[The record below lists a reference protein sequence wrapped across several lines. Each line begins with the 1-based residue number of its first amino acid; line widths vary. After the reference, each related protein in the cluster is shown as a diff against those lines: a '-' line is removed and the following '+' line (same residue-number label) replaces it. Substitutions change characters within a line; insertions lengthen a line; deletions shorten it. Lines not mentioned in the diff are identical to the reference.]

1 MGKPAYGVILL
12 LAGIPLAVFGQDA
25 GMSQA
30 DAAFVQALARADRT
44 ALENLLDADFI
55 WIDAAGRMQPRA
67 PVVREPPR
75 MAISSAANAET
86 RAYTYGDLGNVQ
98 TGQGRTHVLRVWVK
112 RPTGWKAIVYQEVI
126 LLESP
131 PSFTPGAGK
140 DCENPCKTIAFT
152 PQNETEREVAAA
164 YSKLET
170 AAHVRDSK
178 GFGLMVADEFMA
190 ATSNSD
196 KVQTKRSRM
205 EEFDRSKDGGLAPTP
220 LLNVRMFVF
229 GDAVLMI
236 SEHQPD
242 RGNPLHVTRLWVR
255 RSGNWMETLSFQTA
269 VTAAGELHYL
279 STDVENGS
287 RLYRSN
293 CFACHGPD
301 GDGIPG
307 VDFRR
312 GQFKRASSDDDLLRV
327 IATGVPGTAMP
338 PTAVNDSARL
348 ALVAYLRSMHQ
359 SATGSGDAQRG
370 RALFEGKGGCVACH
384 RVNGNGSRLGPDL
397 SEVGTIRS
405 AEYLERKILAPAESI
420 LPEQRF
426 VRVTTRQ
433 GTVITGRRLNED
445 THTIQLIDQEERLR
459 SFLKADLRE
468 YTLLTTTTMPAY
480 RDKFSAAELADL
492 VTYLLSLKGPDSQ

>member
-1 MGKPAYGVILL
+1 MGKRAYGAILL
-12 LAGIPLAVFGQDA
+12 LGGIPLTTFGQDT
-25 GMSQA
+25 GMTQA
-30 DAAFVQALARADRT
+30 DASFVQAVARADRP

-55 WIDAAGRMQPRA
+55 WIDAAGRIESKAQ
-67 PVVREPPR
+67 VLRELPK

-86 RAYTYGDLGNVQ
+86 RSHAYGDLGDIQVDR
-98 TGQGRTHVLRVWVK
+98 GRMHVVRVWAK
-112 RPTGWKAIVYQEVI
+112 RPTGWKAIVYQEVMS
-126 LLESP
+126 LESP

-170 AAHVRDSK
+170 AAHARDSK
-178 GFGLMVADEFMA
+178 GFGLMVADEFIA

-220 LLNVRMFVF
+220 LRSARMFVF

-236 SEHQPD
+236 SDHQPD
-242 RGNPLHVTRLWVR
+242 RGNPLHVTRLWIKR
-255 RSGNWMETLSFQTA
+255 GGNWMEALSFQTA
-269 VTAAGELHYL
+269 VTGTSELRYL
-279 STDVENGS
+279 STDVENGA

-301 GDGIPG
+301 GNSIPG

-327 IATGVPGTAMP
+327 IASGVPGTAMP

-370 RALFEGKGGCVACH
+370 RALFEGQGGCVACH

-397 SEVGTIRS
+397 SEVGTIRT
-405 AEYLERKILAPAESI
+405 AEYLERKILAPSESI

-445 THTIQLIDQEERLR
+445 THTIQLIDPQERLR

-468 YTLLTTTTMPAY
+468 YTLLTTTTMPSY

-492 VTYLLSLKGPDSQ
+492 VSYLLSLKGLDSQ